1 MTLHS
6 NCIGLLLKW
15 TPEIIYLQKS
25 AVNSSIKFI
34 LTVYLI
40 LPLTA
45 PPTSKYFFLKKIQ
58 CNYISLGTK
67 YEVLQFE
74 SSVGFVFLHLA
85 DSAGV
90 CTGVRGRGWCHVI

>member
-25 AVNSSIKFI
+25 AVNSPIKFI

-40 LPLTA
+40 LLLTA
-45 PPTSKYFFLKKIQ
+45 PPNHKILFFKKKF
-58 CNYISLGTK
+58 N
-67 YEVLQFE
+67 
-74 SSVGFVFLHLA
+74 
-85 DSAGV
+85 
-90 CTGVRGRGWCHVI
+90 VITFH

>member
-1 MTLHS
+1 MTLLS

-25 AVNSSIKFI
+25 AVNSPITIHFDSVLDPPSHSTPNLKI
-34 LTVYLI
+34 L
-40 LPLTA
+40 
-45 PPTSKYFFLKKIQ
+45 FLKIH

-67 YEVLQFE
+67 YDVLQFE
-74 SSVGFVFLHLA
+74 SSLCCFFLHLA

-90 CTGVRGRGWCHVI
+90 CTGVRGQGWCHVI